1 MNEPGSMQQ
10 TIRVVF
16 MLHDYLKIKS
26 DITIFDWII

>member
-26 DITIFDWII
+26 SIINFDWIL